1 MEEERNMA
9 WNIDT
14 AHSSVGFVARHMG
27 LSKVRGQ
34 FTSFRGEVEGD
45 PSNITTAKARFEIDT
60 ASVDTGNAD
69 RDGHLK
75 SPDFFDVEKYP
86 TMTFVSRS
94 IETDGDDYKVTGDL
108 TIKGQTRPVELTYEH
123 GGDLQDPF
131 GNRKLGGSLSG
142 TIKRSEW
149 GLTWN
154 VPLDSGGWLV
164 SDNVKLEI
172 DLQVAEA
179 KEAVEQEVA
188 QEEALAS

>member
-1 MEEERNMA
+1 MA

-45 PSNITTAKARFEIDT
+45 PSDITTAKARFEIDT

-86 TMTFVSRS
+86 TLTFVSKS
-94 IETDGDDYKVTGDL
+94 IEADGDDYKVTGDL
-108 TIKGQTRPVELTYEH
+108 TIKGQTHPVELAYEH

-172 DLQVAEA
+172 DLQVAES
-179 KEAVEQEVA
+179 KEAIDEEVA